1 MASTSLP
8 SSPAL
13 TRSRAARDVA
23 RRVGPLVLF
32 VSLDGPGGERWSAV
46 GGGDTLDGA
55 LAFALA
61 SAPAGTRWRVAGSND
76 LYGD

>member
-8 SSPAL
+8 SSPGL
-13 TRSRAARDVA
+13 TRSRAARDAV
-23 RRVGPLVLF
+23 RRVGPLVLV
-32 VSLDGPGGERWSAV
+32 VSLDGPGGERWAAV
-46 GGGDTLDGA
+46 GGGDTLDNA

-61 SAPAGTRWRVAGSND
+61 SAPAGTRWRVAGWNE